1 MTEEHPKDDLLLK
14 EFGENIWISEGP
26 EVNFF
31 SIPYPTRMA
40 VVKLSDGKGAWIW
53 SPVQWSEELGKQV
66 EEKVGPVQHIVS
78 PNKIHHIFLQEW
90 SQKYPNAKVYAPPGL
105 AGRSVVQD
113 VVFHQELK
121 DEAPEEYQ
129 VDVEQVIFRGSCF
142 MEEVVFF
149 HKVSSTCIVGDL
161 IQRHAPSDG
170 WKGFLMKSND
180 CVGSTGSTPREW
192 RWSFWNRTPIR
203 ESRDKIIFEWKPKKL
218 LIAHGENA
226 TENATPVI
234 KNALKWM

>member
-1 MTEEHPKDDLLLK
+1 MTEEHPKDEILK
-14 EFGENIWISEGP
+14 EFG
-26 EVNFF
+26 
-31 SIPYPTRMA
+31 
-40 VVKLSDGKGAWIW
+40 GKGAWIW
-53 SPVQWSEELGKQV
+53 LPVQWSEELGKQI
-66 EEKVGPVQHIVS
+66 EEKAGP
-78 PNKIHHIFLQEW
+78 EW

-105 AGRSVVQD
+105 EGWSVVQD
-113 VVFHQELK
+113 VVFHQELN
-121 DEAPEEYQ
+121 DEAPEEFD

-170 WKGFLMKSND
+170 WKGFLMKLD
-180 CVGSTGSTPREW
+180 DLVGSTGSTPREW

-203 ESRDKIIFEWKPKKL
+203 ESRDKIISEWKPKKL